1 MRIESESTIDEAV
14 ECQMRLFERTSVA
27 KSQMRLAL
35 ILALLMFLAFYFG
48 IPDEQSVKLAFASVA
63 SVGFVIVFWVIRKPF
78 VRWQIRRVLV
88 EQRGTD
94 KPVFDEIIFDE
105 EGISYRQLGIEIRMS
120 WAIISKIEEDENYI
134 EISAGKRGLVLISQ
148 NDFPTTS
155 EKEEWLQFAKSK
167 MGVSSNPR

>member
-48 IPDEQSVKLAFASVA
+48 IPDEQSVKLAFASA
-63 SVGFVIVFWVIRKPF
+63 AFVGVVVVSWAIRKP
-78 VRWQIRRVLV
+78 VIRWQIRRVLV

-94 KPVFDEIIFDE
+94 KPVFGEIGFDE
-105 EGISYRQLGIEIRMS
+105 EGVSWRELGIEMRLS
-120 WAIISKIEEDENYI
+120 WAIISKIEEDENRIFTPYT
-134 EISAGKRGLVLISQ
+134 ELGKHGG
-148 NDFPTTS
+148 D
-155 EKEEWLQFAKSK
+155 KA
-167 MGVSSNPR
+167 